1 MTPLLFSLS
10 LLLLSFFPANVV
22 QAGEVLPSQETDSP
36 IFYYGFINNE
46 RYQHYM
52 PSKSPN
58 IQRDRDLITISC
70 NKGYTVAV
78 KKASIRDL
86 NEEENDYTKMA
97 QEMCSKKEQCKID
110 VRKFKRNTENNQID
124 ITSDLMVEYI
134 CMSSQK
140 NLYDGNT
147 FHQGVTQKYLVV
159 RDQSLACTQNGND
172 VMKFSSISKA
182 LETCTRDNCKYVVWN
197 DEERRAIICHGWNSN
212 DLVEKKNNITY
223 INPILFY
230 THGYATFLNYM
241 SICDHVIKSAPHN
254 LSMAKSVD
262 VCSHLDCDYFTKSYE
277 GSIRSLNNHRNGKSW
292 FCKGFPTIV
301 PMDGFITSVNLSKFT

>member
-1 MTPLLFSLS
+1 MVRP
-10 LLLLSFFPANVV
+10 NVV

-58 IQRDRDLITISC
+58 IQRDVKIKARDLITISC

-147 FHQGVTQKYLVV
+147 FHQG
-159 RDQSLACTQNGND
+159 
-172 VMKFSSISKA
+172 A

-292 FCKGFPTIV
+292 
-301 PMDGFITSVNLSKFT
+301 